1 MATAAAHVMFDEYG
15 QPFIII
21 RDEEKQKRLTGV
33 EALKSHILAA
43 RAVANTLK
51 SSLGPRG
58 LDKMLV
64 SSDGDVVITNDGAT
78 IMDKMDVKHHVA
90 RLMVELSKSQDAE
103 IGDGTTGVVEAFCK
117 EVKVRIHLKW

>member
-1 MATAAAHVMFDEYG
+1 M
-15 QPFIII
+15 
-21 RDEEKQKRLTGV
+21 
-33 EALKSHILAA
+33 AA

-64 SSDGDVVITNDGAT
+64 SCDGDVTITNDGAT
-78 IMDKMDVKHHVA
+78 IMEKMDVQHHVA

-103 IGDGTTGVVEAFCK
+103 IGDGTTGVVGELSLSGNVQGPGNFG
-117 EVKVRIHLKW
+117 VV

>member
-1 MATAAAHVMFDEYG
+1 MWS
-15 QPFIII
+15 I
-21 RDEEKQKRLTGV
+21 
-33 EALKSHILAA
+33 ALQSHILAA

-64 SSDGDVVITNDGAT
+64 SPDGDVTITNDGAT
-78 IMDKMDVKHHVA
+78 ILDKMDVKHHVA

-103 IGDGTTGVVEAFCK
+103 IGDGTTGVVGKWLFAEGGGVIVTLCVF
-117 EVKVRIHLKW
+117 LKQGK

>member
-1 MATAAAHVMFDEYG
+1 MKY
-15 QPFIII
+15 
-21 RDEEKQKRLTGV
+21 L
-33 EALKSHILAA
+33 SHILAA

-64 SSDGDVVITNDGAT
+64 SCDGDVTITNDGAT
-78 IMDKMDVKHHVA
+78 IMEKMDVQHHVA

-103 IGDGTTGVVEAFCK
+103 IGDGTTGVVGKFFFLKISCAAQFFH
-117 EVKVRIHLKW
+117 RIIPLMVNEKATGNTGVSGWVF